1 MKKKNTGWLDKYEDG
16 GKTIMHHPKKTVFNP
31 NTGEYTLPEVVIKP
45 KKYTDAEA
53 DATSK
58 KPWGEMAYKERVA
71 YLDAK
76 EKNKNKT
83 ITKAQAET
91 WAKEAEAKSREQAKK
106 EYAKEYVQQ
115 SMQDF
120 YKHPIAMAPGMIFG
134 STIAPALGAIA
145 SLPQAYESGKNIA
158 QGDGSFMDYAN
169 LALAAAG
176 AKGAIPKIANPV
188 KSYVQDVAY
197 ASKVAGKPKL
207 PTYTNAIRWQPDVFP
222 NSLVEAG
229 KTLSPEQQALTG
241 SWYSYA
247 DRPDQLGFYM
257 STRPGSGNINTL
269 RLSER
274 EIAELE
280 GAMPD
285 YAKGMSGKAESVP
298 TSDSYMKGE
307 LIVPKNIRTKAKQ
320 IRFDVNPSEY
330 IPQSKGVYP
339 GMFFG
344 ADEYAQ
350 SLTGRHV
357 QDIINSQYPNLMKI
371 PRKYFPFEYG
381 GWLQKYDRGG
391 DPETP
396 PKTSLSPE
404 AFEQQYIDNLKRRL
418 DLANLIEKE
427 KKAVAAIRANFV
439 PTAKKIDEA
448 DDKILREQGIPYQH
462 FLKMRAA
469 KNPEELRKLIN
480 TAPQELKYVLPDN
493 GNFNIAQWDKKT
505 NSWNPQQTPARELYC
520 AGETC
525 TVLRK
530 AGAKDI
536 PIIGGNVTFIG
547 KVQKGELPFAKVNPD
562 EAEPGDLAVVH
573 GLAPAV
579 YTDEN
584 SPIVNRGHHMTLLA
598 KKPILDAKKNAQKI
612 EAYNAVEGNR
622 LFYGL
627 SERTAGGDDDEHYTF
642 YRYTGAVPKYEK
654 ELADIQEYFKNTRL
668 PDMQPIQS
676 RLPQA
681 PEPEL
686 KREGGWLDKYD
697 NKYKRGGSKSKSKFT
712 SKNIQSSIN
721 TLFARNYDLF
731 GPSGKKYYNPL
742 SKFDDGGQ
750 PVFDPTTGMYT
761 LPEVTIEAEA
771 PEWSDLSQEYERT
784 NPLQAFVRG
793 RKEDVIRQS
802 PRGLNKLFGVNPSQF
817 ASSIENNIA
826 NEYDYLKNT
835 AIIEGIAKSRGI
847 DLSERGDWVDQ
858 LSNKEKEI
866 LANSKYETLLQPS
879 FYAKSLAGLQELAG
893 YMPGTLPNKYA
904 PLTPGLT
911 KREQEEIHNE
921 KFLGVPTGALNAF
934 QFMDVPG
941 QAIANVLKNRGLSTG
956 SDYRDIPGVLSG
968 KSMGNVNPLDA
979 ALMNPF
985 NTVGAPEAV
994 VGLGRGTVALG
1005 KGVYQLGKKGYE
1017 EAPRIGRFLKQG
1029 FNKFENLVGQ
1039 GFDNLSRQENA
1050 MYLDDLYRRGIIDNP
1065 NPIVDPWD
1073 TYVPS
1078 YSENYDPSKN
1088 YTPPY
1093 SEDYTPPYGNEPYP
1107 WDAEPF
1113 VTPADIEGA
1122 IEQHLRQRRASN
1134 VEPSSNQLP
1143 PPPSEIILP
1152 EANRFR
1158 ETYNSILGN
1167 LRNQFR
1173 RSGEILS
1180 ADDIASRFA
1189 RENSVNDL
1197 YSSSPASSRNNELSE
1212 STINSLLG
1220 YNQPAQAAVEVIDP
1234 ITLRRQLVEAI
1245 PNKKVKD
1252 ITDKVL
1258 QTNKRSTGSI
1268 SYYDVLQNDR
1278 GGVNPEIRDFDQH
1291 FMPTNQLD
1299 SRIEDLQTSINE
1311 LEKLMNEYNNP
1322 ILTTKQENIR
1332 EQQKFIINKLQQELE
1347 DAKSTKW
1354 LRTERVEE
1362 LKAQGLDPD
1371 DQLSIVTIGGSSYF
1385 APKQLVDKNGKI
1397 LGTVNLGGNTISSTG
1412 LAYNQH
1418 GYAFGKQFANGA
1430 KNYTKEEARDVLA
1443 RRAYDELLMTHPSA
1457 ASDPDRLKGFEQ
1469 AAYEIAD
1476 GKIKEIEYNNNNSF
1490 GLTLYRGVHHGI
1502 KDTRGN
1508 LRSYKHFADTDL
1520 PNKITGFLEKEKRA
1534 KRAWNSWDRQGYVKN
1549 NPIAGEDPIETGY
1562 YEFIKKFGGSFDAV
1576 RYLKEHSR
1584 KMNKGGSTQGWL
1596 DNY

>member
-1 MKKKNTGWLDKYEDG
+1 MKKKNTGWLDKYDG
-16 GKTIMHHPKKTVFNP
+16 
-31 NTGEYTLPEVVIKP
+31 
-45 KKYTDAEA
+45 
-53 DATSK
+53 
-58 KPWGEMAYKERVA
+58 
-71 YLDAK
+71 
-76 EKNKNKT
+76 
-83 ITKAQAET
+83 
-91 WAKEAEAKSREQAKK
+91 
-106 EYAKEYVQQ
+106 
-115 SMQDF
+115 
-120 YKHPIAMAPGMIFG
+120 
-134 STIAPALGAIA
+134 
-145 SLPQAYESGKNIA
+145 
-158 QGDGSFMDYAN
+158 
-169 LALAAAG
+169 
-176 AKGAIPKIANPV
+176 
-188 KSYVQDVAY
+188 
-197 ASKVAGKPKL
+197 
-207 PTYTNAIRWQPDVFP
+207 
-222 NSLVEAG
+222 
-229 KTLSPEQQALTG
+229 
-241 SWYSYA
+241 
-247 DRPDQLGFYM
+247 
-257 STRPGSGNINTL
+257 
-269 RLSER
+269 
-274 EIAELE
+274 
-280 GAMPD
+280 
-285 YAKGMSGKAESVP
+285 
-298 TSDSYMKGE
+298 
-307 LIVPKNIRTKAKQ
+307 
-320 IRFDVNPSEY
+320 
-330 IPQSKGVYP
+330 
-339 GMFFG
+339 
-344 ADEYAQ
+344 
-350 SLTGRHV
+350 
-357 QDIINSQYPNLMKI
+357 
-371 PRKYFPFEYG
+371 
-381 GWLQKYDRGG
+381 GG

-396 PKTSLSPE
+396 PKNPPSSAAVE
-404 AFEQQYIDNLKRRL
+404 AEYLDMLAKRQNL
-418 DLANLIEKE
+418 AELIEKE
-427 KKAVAAIRANFV
+427 KARVSKVRSNIIPA
-439 PTAKKIDEA
+439 AKKIDAA
-448 DDKILREQGIPYQH
+448 DDKILKEQGPAYQH
-462 FLKMRAA
+462 FKKMLNA
-469 KNPEELRKLIN
+469 KNPEELQQFIK
-480 TAPQELKYVLPDN
+480 TMPSDLKSVLP
-493 GNFNIAQWDKKT
+493 GKGTYNIARWDKKNNNWDYQSSPT
-505 NSWNPQQTPARELYC
+505 RELYC
-520 AGETC
+520 TPYGCFNYQE
-525 TVLRK
+525 
-530 AGAKDI
+530 AGAKDV
-536 PIIGGNVTFIG
+536 PMIGGNYGFVG
-547 KVQKGELPFAKVNPD
+547 GVEKGTLPFQEIPASQAQSGDMTIVYGMAPSDYRDPDAKLVDRPHHTTIAA
-562 EAEPGDLAVVH
+562 EA
-573 GLAPAV
+573 
-579 YTDEN
+579 
-584 SPIVNRGHHMTLLA
+584 
-598 KKPILDAKKNAQKI
+598 PILDEKGKAKKVKV
-612 EAYNAVEGNR
+612 YNAVEGNR
-622 LFYGL
+622 LFYDI
-627 SERTAGGDDDEHYTF
+627 SDRSAGGNDQEHYKF

-654 ELADIQEYFKNTRL
+654 ELANIQEYFKNTRL

-676 RLPQA
+676 RLPQT

-697 NKYKRGGSKSKSKFT
+697 NKYRTGGVQPPPKNSSFNNLNFSQMPKQTEKQKKEQALKEQLDYYNKKKLEQGRESWQQANNPNNLDQRAVLQGMWDVAQLADPGIVTNVANISINKLRGTPQEGGDYAGIIASLIPYVKQGLKGEQLAKPWIKKLLEYTDKGEDAYNVLNNKYGGSLNEYKRGGSKSKSKFT

-771 PEWSDLSQEYERT
+771 PEWSDLSQEYEKT
-784 NPLQAFVRG
+784 NPLEAFVRG

-826 NEYDYLKNT
+826 NEYDYLKNS

-921 KFLGVPTGALNAF
+921 KLLGVPTGALNAF

-1005 KGVYQLGKKGYE
+1005 KGVYQIGKKGYE
-1017 EAPRIGRFLKQG
+1017 EAPRIGKFLKQG

-1050 MYLDDLYRRGIIDNP
+1050 MFLDDLYRRGIIDNP
-1065 NPIVDPWD
+1065 NPTQNVEDSFINPFGDL
-1073 TYVPS
+1073 Y
-1078 YSENYDPSKN
+1078 
-1088 YTPPY
+1088 
-1093 SEDYTPPYGNEPYP
+1093 EDYTPPYGNEPSSS
-1107 WDAEPF
+1107 DAGYYD
-1113 VTPADIEGA
+1113 VNRADIGDA
-1122 IEQHLRQRRASN
+1122 IEQYLRQRRASN

-1152 EANRFR
+1152 QANQFR
-1158 ETYNSILGN
+1158 EAYNSILGN

-1173 RSGEILS
+1173 RSGETLS

-1189 RENSVNDL
+1189 RENRVIDL
-1197 YSSSPASSRNNELSE
+1197 YSSSPASSRNDELSE

-1220 YNQPAQAAVEVIDP
+1220 YNQPATQVVDP
-1234 ITLRRQLVEAI
+1234 IVLRREIVEAI

-1258 QTNKRSTGSI
+1258 QTNKKSTGSI
-1268 SYYDVLQNDR
+1268 SYSDVLQKDR
-1278 GGVNPEIRDFDQH
+1278 DGVNPIVQNFDQH
-1291 FMPTNQLD
+1291 FLPTNQLD
-1299 SRIEDLQTSINE
+1299 SRIEDLETSINE
-1311 LEKLMNEYNNP
+1311 LKKSIDEDYADPKG
-1322 ILTTKQENIR
+1322 
-1332 EQQKFIINKLQQELE
+1332 EQRRFIIGKLEHELE

-1371 DQLSIVTIGGSSYF
+1371 DQLSVVTTGSYF
-1385 APKQLVDKNGKI
+1385 APKHLVDKNGKI
-1397 LGTVNLGGNTISSTG
+1397 LGTINLGGNTINSTG

-1443 RRAYDELLMTHPSA
+1443 RRAYDELLEVHPNA
-1457 ASDPDRLKGFEQ
+1457 VSDPDRLKGFEQ

-1502 KDTRGN
+1502 KDTKGN
-1508 LRSYKHFADTDL
+1508 LRSFKHFADTDL

-1534 KRAWNSWDRQGYVKN
+1534 KRAWNSWNKQGYVKN

-1576 RYLKEHSR
+1576 KYLKEHSR

-1596 DNY
+1596 NNY

>member
-1 MKKKNTGWLDKYEDG
+1 MKQNKIPRNEYIRKPVGKTNPYKDNVIYSNLGQGKYPGQVTRIPSGDITMQGVPYPVYGEDNLGYSQMMYPGMDYQFPGQYVTEIPMAQDGVEFSDYISNYRRPGPVATGDPRDSFGYVIREAAAKKSLPVKKAQKTFLQPAPSTKNTSRELINKNIFLPFDIERFQAEKWLDNNIAKQDNTRVASKKYPTVEELKQQGENKNKKDLYYNLQLRKRLNDLQDEAYNLMKSRISPFKLIAIRDEANDILQYLQQNAPELAQPEMLTAKAAGKAMLTAGKYIVPEIKPVIEPLEAGINFVETVIDPSQQNITGSLFDYESINSRNSPLAKKVFNKLGDVHSAYEVKNIIDQSNQSRKNIDKKLKESNIKKEGGWLDKYDG
-16 GKTIMHHPKKTVFNP
+16 
-31 NTGEYTLPEVVIKP
+31 
-45 KKYTDAEA
+45 
-53 DATSK
+53 
-58 KPWGEMAYKERVA
+58 
-71 YLDAK
+71 
-76 EKNKNKT
+76 
-83 ITKAQAET
+83 
-91 WAKEAEAKSREQAKK
+91 
-106 EYAKEYVQQ
+106 
-115 SMQDF
+115 
-120 YKHPIAMAPGMIFG
+120 
-134 STIAPALGAIA
+134 
-145 SLPQAYESGKNIA
+145 
-158 QGDGSFMDYAN
+158 
-169 LALAAAG
+169 
-176 AKGAIPKIANPV
+176 
-188 KSYVQDVAY
+188 
-197 ASKVAGKPKL
+197 
-207 PTYTNAIRWQPDVFP
+207 
-222 NSLVEAG
+222 
-229 KTLSPEQQALTG
+229 
-241 SWYSYA
+241 
-247 DRPDQLGFYM
+247 
-257 STRPGSGNINTL
+257 
-269 RLSER
+269 
-274 EIAELE
+274 
-280 GAMPD
+280 
-285 YAKGMSGKAESVP
+285 
-298 TSDSYMKGE
+298 
-307 LIVPKNIRTKAKQ
+307 
-320 IRFDVNPSEY
+320 
-330 IPQSKGVYP
+330 
-339 GMFFG
+339 
-344 ADEYAQ
+344 
-350 SLTGRHV
+350 
-357 QDIINSQYPNLMKI
+357 
-371 PRKYFPFEYG
+371 
-381 GWLQKYDRGG
+381 GG

-396 PKTSLSPE
+396 PKNPPSSANVE
-404 AFEQQYIDNLKRRL
+404 AEYLNMLARKRMLPQLLEQEQARVSKVRGNIIPVAQRID
-418 DLANLIEKE
+418 A
-427 KKAVAAIRANFV
+427 
-439 PTAKKIDEA
+439 A
-448 DDKILREQGIPYQH
+448 DDKILKQQGPAYQH
-462 FLKMRAA
+462 FQKMLNA
-469 KNPEELRKLIN
+469 KNPEELQQFIK
-480 TAPQELKYVLPDN
+480 TMPSDLKSVLP
-493 GNFNIAQWDKKT
+493 GKGTYNIARWDKK
-505 NSWNPQQTPARELYC
+505 NNNWDYQSSPSRELYC
-520 AGETC
+520 TPYGCFNYQE
-525 TVLRK
+525 
-530 AGAKDI
+530 AGAKDV
-536 PIIGGNVTFIG
+536 PMIGGNYGFVG
-547 KVQKGELPFAKVNPD
+547 GVEKGTLPFQEIPASQ
-562 EAEPGDLAVVH
+562 AQPGDMTIIY
-573 GLAPAV
+573 GMAPSDYRDPDAKLV
-579 YTDEN
+579 DR
-584 SPIVNRGHHMTLLA
+584 PHHTTIA
-598 KKPILDAKKNAQKI
+598 AEAPILDEKGKAKKVKV
-612 EAYNAVEGNR
+612 YNAVEGNR
-622 LFYGL
+622 LFYDI
-627 SERTAGGDDDEHYTF
+627 SDRSAGGDDQEHYKF
-642 YRYTGAVPKYEK
+642 YRYVGNIPKYEK

-697 NKYKRGGSKSKSKFT
+697 NKYKRGGGKSKSKFT

-750 PVFDPTTGMYT
+750 PVFDPATGMYT

-771 PEWSDLSQEYERT
+771 PEWSDLSEEYERT

-904 PLTPGLT
+904 PVTPGLT

-1017 EAPRIGRFLKQG
+1017 EAPRIGKFLKQG

-1065 NPIVDPWD
+1065 NPTHNLEDYSFVDPW
-1073 TYVPS
+1073 
-1078 YSENYDPSKN
+1078 
-1088 YTPPY
+1088 
-1093 SEDYTPPYGNEPYP
+1093 EDYTPPYGNEPSS
-1107 WDAEPF
+1107 WDAAPYDDWNRAANQ
-1113 VTPADIEGA
+1113 ADIDQYER
-1122 IEQHLRQRRASN
+1122 ELRASN

-1152 EANRFR
+1152 QANRFR

-1173 RSGEILS
+1173 RSGETLS

-1189 RENSVNDL
+1189 RENGVNDL
-1197 YSSSPASSRNNELSE
+1197 YSSSPASSRNNELPDP
-1212 STINSLLG
+1212 TVNSLLG
-1220 YNQPAQAAVEVIDP
+1220 YNQPATQVVDP
-1234 ITLRRQLVEAI
+1234 IVLRREIIEAI

-1258 QTNKRSTGSI
+1258 QTNKRSTGTI

-1291 FMPTNQLD
+1291 FIPTNQLD
-1299 SRIEDLQTSINE
+1299 SRIEDLQTSLNE
-1311 LEKLMNEYNNP
+1311 LKKSMEDFGDPKG
-1322 ILTTKQENIR
+1322 
-1332 EQQKFIINKLQQELE
+1332 EQRRFIIDKLQQELE

-1371 DQLSIVTIGGSSYF
+1371 DQLSIVTTGGSYF

-1397 LGTVNLGGNTISSTG
+1397 LGTINLSGTNSSTITSTG

-1430 KNYTKEEARDVLA
+1430 RNYTKEEARDVLA

-1508 LRSYKHFADTDL
+1508 LRSFKHFADTAL
-1520 PNKITGFLEKEKRA
+1520 PNKITGFLETEKRA